1 MRGLTR
7 VSVYRNVA
15 TTMTQLAA
23 DDAVIRLNIQARPLS
38 PRLVALRRFFRH
50 RMAVIGL
57 SILSLMILFV
67 IGGAFIFSE
76 SYANK
81 LSLGEKFQAPT
92 IEHPFGTDSV
102 GRDVFART
110 IWGGQISLLIGIVSV
125 AISILV
131 GTVVGLL
138 SGYYGG
144 WVDSVLMRFTDAL
157 LSIPSLVLLLIFSRS
172 LVGNTSTFNILG
184 REFNASVIGIVVI
197 IGLLN
202 WMRLAHIIRAQ
213 VLTLKEQEFTTAA
226 VAIGAHKIRII
237 LSHILPNCTAPI
249 IVNATLGIGS
259 AIVTEAYLSFLG
271 FGVLQPTA
279 TWGNILTGAQA
290 RLSEVP
296 WLWIFPGLLIVLT
309 VLAINFIGDGLRDA
323 LDPRSVR

>member
-1 MRGLTR
+1 MGWSNLSHDRDCFGR
-7 VSVYRNVA
+7 HFHSGRQYRWTFKRLFWRLGRWTA
-15 TTMTQLAA
+15 HAFHRCLA
-23 DDAVIRLNIQARPLS
+23 I
-38 PRLVALRRFFRH
+38 
-50 RMAVIGL
+50 
-57 SILSLMILFV
+57 
-67 IGGAFIFSE
+67 
-76 SYANK
+76 
-81 LSLGEKFQAPT
+81 
-92 IEHPFGTDSV
+92 HPD
-102 GRDVFART
+102 ART
-110 IWGGQISLLIGIVSV
+110 SSL
-125 AISILV
+125 
-131 GTVVGLL
+131 
-138 SGYYGG
+138 
-144 WVDSVLMRFTDAL
+144 
-157 LSIPSLVLLLIFSRS
+157 FSRS
-172 LVGNTSTFNILG
+172 LVGNTATINILG
-184 REFNASVIGIVVI
+184 RQFNASVIGIVFI

-226 VAIGAHKIRII
+226 VAIGAQKFRII
-237 LSHILPNCTAPI
+237 LRHILPNCTAPI

-296 WLWIFPGLLIVLT
+296 WLWLFPGLLIVLT